1 MQLHDKFGRAITD
14 LRISITDRCNYKCVY
29 CRTGNEGALYGDLP
43 FADYLRMARVLV
55 GMGITK
61 VRLTGGEPLLRNG
74 VVDFVRELAK
84 LRPRGLKPFSSERNG
99 TAEAVPF
106 HEALG
111 ANPAHDSG
119 MYNAADLVTHKTPA
133 DSPMYK
139 ADSARHM
146 TGPDSGQQDV
156 RRQYSEP
163 LDIALTT
170 NGHLLADLAQP
181 LKDAGLT
188 RVTVSMDAVDPDRFA
203 RITRVP
209 NGYDH
214 VLAGIRAARRAG
226 LWPLKVNC
234 VLMRGFNEDQ
244 IIPFGM
250 FAREEGVTVRFIEFM
265 PLEEDRTWSPSTVV
279 TLEEILARMA
289 EYRPLVEIPHGR
301 SETARRYRFQDGV
314 GEFGIIAPVSHPFC
328 GHCSRIRITSDGK
341 IRTCL
346 FSVWDHD
353 LHAQMRRGA
362 SDEDLEEFIRGVVAK
377 KEERHHIGEADFV
390 PASRTMVHIGG

>member
-1 MQLHDKFGRAITD
+1 MAVLTDKFGRAITD

-29 CRTGNEGALYGDLP
+29 CRTGNEGALYGDLS
-43 FADYLRMARVLV
+43 FSDYLRMARVLV

-74 VVDFVRELAK
+74 VVGFVRELSK
-84 LRPRGLKPFSSERNG
+84 LTPQGLKPRSLRNDDG

-106 HEALG
+106 PVVS
-111 ANPAHDSG
+111 N
-119 MYNAADLVTHKTPA
+119 
-133 DSPMYK
+133 SPDGK
-139 ADSARHM
+139 
-146 TGPDSGQQDV
+146 
-156 RRQYSEP
+156 

-181 LKDAGLT
+181 LKDAGLS
-188 RVTVSMDAVDPDRFA
+188 RVTVSMDAVDPDHFA

-209 NGYDH
+209 NGYDN

-226 LWPLKVNC
+226 LGPVKVNC
-234 VLMRGFNEDQ
+234 VLLRGFNEDQ

-250 FAREEGVTVRFIEFM
+250 FAREEDVIVRFIEFM
-265 PLEEDRTWSPSTVV
+265 PLEEDRVWSPSTVV
-279 TLEEILARMA
+279 TLDEILARMA
-289 EYRPLVEIPHGR
+289 EYRPLVEIPRGH
-301 SETARRYRFQDGV
+301 SETARRYRFEDGI
-314 GEFGIIAPVSHPFC
+314 GEIGIIAPVSHPFC

-353 LHAQMRRGA
+353 LYAQMRRGA
-362 SDEDLEEFIRGVVAK
+362 SDEELAEFIRGVVQK
-377 KEERHHIGEADFV
+377 KEERHHIGEPDFV